1 MNKPT
6 IGLIGNPNCGKT
18 TLFNALTGTNQRTGN
33 WPGVTVDRKE
43 GVYQHNG
50 QAVNIIDLPG
60 VYSLDAEEVESGLDE
75 KVARD
80 YLLSEEA
87 DLIVNIV
94 DGSNLER
101 NLYLSAQLMEMGL
114 PLLVVLNMMDVA
126 TKRGMEIEATALSE
140 RLGCQVVPFVA
151 TQSQELPALKAAIAE
166 TLQKKPSL
174 GEIPYPAAVEE
185 ALRDLIPWIEDH
197 SPHTLVKPR
206 WIALNLLAYE
216 EHIAPELR
224 CEELLKMVVEHRR
237 QIHQRLG
244 EDLDIIIADN
254 RYGFVQQIVRAVT
267 QRQRELSSTRSDQI
281 DQIVLN
287 RWLGIPIFFGI
298 MYLMFLF
305 TINIS
310 SAFIDFFD
318 IAAGTIFVDGLSN
331 FLTNLN
337 APGWLIALLADGA
350 GGGIQ
355 TVATFIPVIG
365 FLFLF
370 LSILED
376 SGYMARAA
384 FVMDR
389 LMRFIGLP
397 GKSFVPMLVGFGC
410 SVPAIMA
417 SRTLE
422 NSRDRILTTVMTPF
436 MSCGARLPV
445 YALFAA
451 AFFPI
456 GGQNVVFGLY
466 LLGILA
472 AVFTGVVLKRTLLQG
487 QTSPF
492 IMELPPYHL
501 PRLKGV
507 LIRTWERLR
516 AFISK
521 GAKVI
526 VLMVMVLGL
535 LNSVGVDGSFG
546 NQDNRNSVLSATS
559 QAVTPIFAPMGI
571 TQDNWPATVGIF
583 TGVFAKEAMVG
594 TLDNLY
600 TQIAIAENPEI
611 SETES
616 SFDFWGGI
624 GEAFA
629 TIPANLAEVPS
640 ALLDPLGLNIGSTA
654 VAEEAASEQEVA
666 LSTFGAMSQ
675 RFHGQAGAFAYLLFV
690 LLYFPCIA
698 ATAAIYRETNW
709 GWTMFAVSWMTGLAY
724 WVSVLF
730 YQVATWAQHPLS
742 SLTWVITL
750 ALVMAVTIQGL
761 KLARPV
767 RRKQVSF

>member
-43 GVYQHNG
+43 GVYSYNG
-50 QAVNIIDLPG
+50 QEIAIVDLPG
-60 VYSLDAEEVESGLDE
+60 VYSLEAEEAETGVDE
-75 KVARD
+75 LVARN
-80 YLLSEEA
+80 YLLSEQAE
-87 DLIVNIV
+87 LIVNIV
-94 DGSNLER
+94 DASNLER

-114 PLLVVLNMMDVA
+114 PLIVVLNMMDVA
-126 TKRGMEIEATALSE
+126 TKRGMQVDAAALSQ
-140 RLGCQVVPFVA
+140 RLGCPVIPLVA
-151 TQSQELPALKAAIAE
+151 TQSQELSNLKAAIDEAL
-166 TLQKKPSL
+166 TAKPAWH
-174 GEIPYPAAVEE
+174 EIPYPAAVEE
-185 ALRDLIPWIEDH
+185 ALQELVPWVTKH
-197 SPHTLVKPR
+197 GRHRVVNPR
-206 WIALNLLAYE
+206 WIALNLLAYDDQMT
-216 EHIAPELR
+216 PELR
-224 CEELLKMVVEHRR
+224 SPDLTKLIVAHRR

-244 EDLDIIIADN
+244 EDLDIIIADH
-254 RYGFVQQIVRAVT
+254 RYGFVQQVVHSVSQQ
-267 QRQRELSSTRSDQI
+267 QRKVSRTHSDQI
-281 DQIVLN
+281 DRVVLN
-287 RWLGIPIFFGI
+287 RWLGIPIFFGV
-298 MYLMFLF
+298 MYIMFLF
-305 TINIS
+305 TINFS

-318 IAAGTIFVDGLSN
+318 ILAGTIFVDGVRVVLAN
-331 FLTNLN
+331 VNV
-337 APGWLIALLADGA
+337 PGWLIALLADGA

-389 LMRFIGLP
+389 LMRFVGLP

-422 NSRDRILTTVMTPF
+422 NSRDRILTTMMTPF

-451 AFFPI
+451 AFFPT

-466 LLGILA
+466 LIGILA
-472 AVFTGVVLKRTLLQG
+472 AIFTGLVLKQTLLRG
-487 QTSPF
+487 ESSAF

-507 LIRTWERLR
+507 LIRTWERLQ

-535 LNSVGVDGSFG
+535 LNSMGVDGSFG
-546 NQDNRNSVLSATS
+546 NQDSRNSVLSVAS
-559 QAVTPIFAPMGI
+559 QTVTPVFSPMGI
-571 TQDNWPATVGIF
+571 SQDNWPATVGIF
-583 TGVFAKEAMVG
+583 TGIFAKEAMVG

-600 TQIAIAENPEI
+600 TQIARAENPEVG
-611 SETES
+611 EPQT
-616 SFDFWGGI
+616 SFDFWGRI
-624 GEAFA
+624 KEAFA
-629 TIPANLAEVPS
+629 SIPANLAEIPA
-640 ALLDPLGLNIGSTA
+640 ALMDPLGLNIASSGITEQA
-654 VAEEAASEQEVA
+654 VAG
-666 LSTFGAMSQ
+666 STFGTMAQ

-698 ATAAIYRETNW
+698 ATATIYRETNG
-709 GWTMFAVSWMTGLAY
+709 GWTLFAVSWMTGLAY
-724 WVSVLF
+724 WVATLF
-730 YQVATWAQHPLS
+730 YQVATWQLHPTS
-742 SLTWVITL
+742 SLTWILVL
-750 ALVMAVTIQGL
+750 ALVMLATIQGL
-761 KLARPV
+761 KLAGPMK
-767 RRKQVSF
+767 RKQASI